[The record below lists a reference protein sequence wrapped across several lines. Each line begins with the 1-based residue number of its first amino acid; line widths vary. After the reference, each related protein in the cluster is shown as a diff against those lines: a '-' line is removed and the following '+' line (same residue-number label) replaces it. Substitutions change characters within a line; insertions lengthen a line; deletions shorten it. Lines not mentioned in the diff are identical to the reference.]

1 MTSMDRISLSGLR
14 SLDSIDEYMHET
26 ERFFLINQR
35 SMSKKPIGKLWT
47 DTQIQLSRLITSETV
62 APKGF
67 DSERQANDY
76 VRRLFVRYNEIL
88 KKLDDIYGT
97 LVHPQKRR
105 ILRILLDGLVG
116 RLVELK
122 RELIR
127 FDSCEYTYFEDLA
140 LDQNKTLVIVIEWVI
155 HRTSQKA
162 F

>member
-1 MTSMDRISLSGLR
+1 
-14 SLDSIDEYMHET
+14 
-26 ERFFLINQR
+26 
-35 SMSKKPIGKLWT
+35 MSKKPIGKRWT
-47 DTQIQLSRLITSETV
+47 DTQVQLSRLITSETV

-76 VRRLFVRYNEIL
+76 VRRLFIRYNEIL
-88 KKLDDIYGT
+88 KKLDDIYDT

-122 RELIR
+122 REMIR

-140 LDQNKTLVIVIEWVI
+140 LDQNKTLVTTSPSVV
-155 HRTSQKA
+155 HRTEDEA